1 MSVGFPTLGIG
12 LRASGYATPEGA
24 VKLVVRSSPAR
35 RVRSALELAAAVAR
49 LSLERN
55 LNHVRRFPRT
65 GSGSEPW
72 SGNSPSLESGPM
84 GRVRMLPLR
93 GDSPSAIRS
102 M

>member
-65 GSGSEPW
+65 GSGSDHGVATSVSGEWPNGSCEDVAAPW
-72 SGNSPSLESGPM
+72 
-84 GRVRMLPLR
+84 
-93 GDSPSAIRS
+93 
-102 M
+102 